1 MYRSGFIRL
10 PALLVLAAL
19 VWQCGQFAS
28 FEVRRLAVKQE
39 IKLRLKAG
47 VPENERVNFT
57 FSATDFEAL
66 TWVKPAREFKLK
78 DRYYDVVAKTV
89 DADGTVHVA
98 CIDDRQETQL
108 FADLGE
114 MVALVLDQRGQGS
127 SSNAKVWFTVKH
139 WSVDDGATAQV
150 LPEATDVIHAL
161 FSALQ
166 LEHAFV
172 PLAPPPEA

>member
-66 TWVKPAREFKLK
+66 TWVKPAREFKLN
-78 DRYYDVVAKTV
+78 DRYYDVVVKTV

-98 CIDDRQETQL
+98 CIDDRQETEL
-108 FADLGE
+108 FADLAS
-114 MVALVLDQRGQGS
+114 MVDQRMDHRGS
-127 SSNAKVWFTVKH
+127 GRKNLLTEVTIAKH
-139 WSVDDGATAQV
+139 WCTGHVVVGLPVVRVSVMRFPLRTDELLRGYGPAV
-150 LPEATDVIHAL
+150 WLPPRA
-161 FSALQ
+161 
-166 LEHAFV
+166 
-172 PLAPPPEA
+172 